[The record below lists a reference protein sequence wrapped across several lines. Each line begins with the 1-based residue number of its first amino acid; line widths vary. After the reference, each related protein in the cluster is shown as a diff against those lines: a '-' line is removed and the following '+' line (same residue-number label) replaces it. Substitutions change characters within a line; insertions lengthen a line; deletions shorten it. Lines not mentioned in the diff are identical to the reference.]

1 MEAKG
6 KATITPIPNPMNNS
20 RLGTNADI
28 LSPTNI
34 KQYTTVNMMLAAIN
48 IGFFTYFL
56 DHLTTKGNKHNATPI
71 AQSMT
76 KNDCDSLTF
85 NRTVI

>member
-1 MEAKG
+1 MH
-6 KATITPIPNPMNNS
+6 
-20 RLGTNADI
+20 L
-28 LSPTNI
+28 LSTGGYAMHLSTRPNI

-48 IGFFTYFL
+48 IGFFPYFL
-56 DHLTTKGNKHNATPI
+56 DHLTTKGNKHSATPI